1 MTDKSNKNVGMKQ
14 KKKRE
19 LVEKI
24 KHVMWTETEG
34 RELDKRI
41 KNRDKLGKYKQWNVK
56 KEHHSPKKQKNRR
69 VSYDA
74 WCEQRLKEERQKLW
88 TAMPVHWEAVR
99 L

>member
-41 KNRDKLGKYKQWNVK
+41 KNKDKLGEY
-56 KEHHSPKKQKNRR
+56 E
-69 VSYDA
+69 
-74 WCEQRLKEERQKLW
+74 
-88 TAMPVHWEAVR
+88 
-99 L
+99 